1 MTVAHDVYSETNP
14 AFCAFV
20 LAAFVDA
27 YAVTK
32 GRGPDLATA
41 YVALPIALSGD
52 LGSSFDGTNKKT
64 GLAMWLQRR
73 PEVQIGL
80 ADRVNKT
87 LAIVTEA
94 VRFSAFIEVVTV
106 ETNGRLKIGPKR
118 LKASAAK
125 ALTDQPAQALK
136 RAERLGYWFADAGST
151 RAVFDTMGLTV

>member
-14 AFCAFV
+14 AFCAFL

-32 GRGPDLATA
+32 GCGPDLVTA

-52 LGSSFDGTNKKT
+52 LGPSFGGTNKKT

-80 ADRVNKT
+80 SDRVNKT

-94 VRFSAFIEVVTV
+94 VRFSTFVEVLTV
-106 ETNGRLKIGPKR
+106 EADGRLKIGPAT

-125 ALTDQPAQALK
+125 ALTDQSGQALK
-136 RAERLGYWFADAGST
+136 RAERLGYWFADVGST
-151 RAVFDTMGLTV
+151 RTVFDTLGLTV